1 VADNTEPLRLAYESS
16 VRAIGDQAG
25 VLESLR
31 SRAGT
36 MLAAAALV
44 TSFFGG
50 QALVE
55 EGLDLEPWSLVGL
68 AVAAFIAMAACT
80 IFILWPF
87 EFWFNVSAAE
97 MLAIVDSRPSD
108 NPVTGGEAYREL
120 ALRLEDNY
128 DYNLPTIRRLI
139 SAFRLAILC
148 LVIEVGAWVAV
159 LWRL

>member
-1 VADNTEPLRLAYESS
+1 VDDNEPLRLAYESS
-16 VRAIGDQAG
+16 VRAIADQAG

-50 QALVE
+50 QALVQE
-55 EGLDLEPWSLVGL
+55 QLDLEPWSLAGL
-68 AVAAFIAMAACT
+68 AVAAFLGMAACT
-80 IFILWPF
+80 VVILWPF

-97 MLAIVDSRPSD
+97 MLAIIDSRALD
-108 NPVTGGEAYREL
+108 NRVTADEAYREL
-120 ALRLEDNY
+120 ALRLEENY
-128 DYNLPTIRRLI
+128 DYNLPRIRRLT
-139 SAFRLAILC
+139 SLFRLAILL